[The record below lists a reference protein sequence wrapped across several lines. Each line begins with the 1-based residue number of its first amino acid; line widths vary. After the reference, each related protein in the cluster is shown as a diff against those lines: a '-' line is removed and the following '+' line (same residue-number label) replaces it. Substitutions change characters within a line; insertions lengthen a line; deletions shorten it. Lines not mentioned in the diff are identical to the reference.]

1 MSEATTSPA
10 SEPKAG
16 AIAGSINVSTVEI
29 FRDFLIIGATS
40 FGGVVPYLRDSLV
53 TRRKWL
59 DDKEFVELLSI
70 SQSLPGLNATNMAVL
85 VGQKLGGALGSLAA
99 VLGICLPGGVL
110 MFIVGLVYR
119 AHGDHALTTA
129 GLKGVA
135 AASVGLILAT
145 VVQLSQRSLGQR
157 IDFVFVALTVI
168 AVNRFHFSVLTA
180 LVVLGLAAIFWHRP
194 RAKPEAEAAQ

>member
-1 MSEATTSPA
+1 MNEAATSPTP
-10 SEPKAG
+10 EPKTNA
-16 AIAGSINVSTVEI
+16 AAGSINVSIAEI
-29 FRDFLIIGATS
+29 FRDFLLIGATS

-99 VLGICLPGGVL
+99 ILGICLPGGVL
-110 MFIVGLVYR
+110 MFIVGLIYR
-119 AHGDHALTTA
+119 AHGDHALATA

-145 VVQLSQRSLGQR
+145 VVQLSQRSLEQR
-157 IDFVFVALTVI
+157 VDLVFVALTVI

-194 RAKPEAEAAQ
+194 RVKLEPEAAQ